1 VSESESDKNLTGFL
15 TGGAKLG
22 AQWAQRSNIL
32 HNIVYKFVSGFE
44 L

>member
-1 VSESESDKNLTGFL
+1 VSERESDQNLADFL

-32 HNIVYKFVSGFE
+32 HNIVYKFVLDFD